1 MLLPRVEPNTGKG
14 DPDRMRRSIGPD
26 PKMSKTTPCKVAG
39 VRSQAGLRLDENGRT
54 SRPGHFLLH
63 VSTCDQ
69 VEYLNSGIAFSSS
82 LVALKMAWSGH
93 QGFGF
98 EAADVVAAP
107 VVVVEPAGLAGAVEA
122 PV

>member
-1 MLLPRVEPNTGKG
+1 M
-14 DPDRMRRSIGPD
+14 
-26 PKMSKTTPCKVAG
+26 
-39 VRSQAGLRLDENGRT
+39 
-54 SRPGHFLLH
+54 RPGCLCIQSLELALP
-63 VSTCDQ
+63 Q

-98 EAADVVAAP
+98 DAAGAVVAAP
-107 VVVVEPAGLAGAVEA
+107 VVVVEPGRVLDPLAGALAA

>member
-1 MLLPRVEPNTGKG
+1 
-14 DPDRMRRSIGPD
+14 MRRSINFASRQRKRPD
-26 PKMSKTTPCKVAG
+26 PAARPFLDSRFK
-39 VRSQAGLRLDENGRT
+39 LRGA
-54 SRPGHFLLH
+54 PP
-63 VSTCDQ
+63 Q

-98 EAADVVAAP
+98 EAGAVVAAP
-107 VVVVEPAGLAGAVEA
+107 VVVVEPPPGRMLPAPPAGALAA

>member
-1 MLLPRVEPNTGKG
+1 
-14 DPDRMRRSIGPD
+14 MRRSINL
-26 PKMSKTTPCKVAG
+26 KYA
-39 VRSQAGLRLDENGRT
+39 AAEGRKSRT
-54 SRPGHFLLH
+54 ATRPGFPRTQCPELA
-63 VSTCDQ
+63 VPQ

-98 EAADVVAAP
+98 DAAGAVAAP
-107 VVVVEPAGLAGAVEA
+107 VVVVEPPGLAGMLEA